1 VSWNEYVIILKE
13 GYMKKFITKLSSLY
27 KREREREAQ
36 GVPILTNLFLG
47 HIQDFCF
54 KGAC

>member
-1 VSWNEYVIILKE
+1 MSWNEYVIILKE